1 MVRRAVPGRRGRSHG
16 TSLPGQW
23 CSLGSGLGR
32 TVVSCWRGLRPP
44 LHPRRPGTARRTTAQ
59 PRARFS
65 CPASVFLAPYGS
77 QLGEWVPTG
86 DHPRSRKFAVE
97 APGRVAGNS
106 SVAGTRVRG
115 RSIRDPLVRR
125 PTNGAKDKARRAQRP
140 FVGLWVR
147 GACPGR
153 RGWRGGRRLLQQET
167 TVRPSPDP
175 SEHHCSRREFQCERP
190 RRPGRAPLT
199 HHPPNHR
206 SPPADELSAAH
217 AHLED

>member
-1 MVRRAVPGRRGRSHG
+1 M
-16 TSLPGQW
+16 
-23 CSLGSGLGR
+23 
-32 TVVSCWRGLRPP
+32 VSCWRSLRPP

-97 APGRVAGNS
+97 ALGRVAGNS

-140 FVGLWVR
+140 FVGWWVR
-147 GACPGR
+147 GACTPDPPPPEPPFTAR
-153 RGWRGGRRLLQQET
+153 RRTLRRSRPSRGLKPPAIRAWRGSVRRIAQDGQGLVGLAKL
-167 TVRPSPDP
+167 
-175 SEHHCSRREFQCERP
+175 
-190 RRPGRAPLT
+190 PG
-199 HHPPNHR
+199 
-206 SPPADELSAAH
+206 
-217 AHLED
+217 